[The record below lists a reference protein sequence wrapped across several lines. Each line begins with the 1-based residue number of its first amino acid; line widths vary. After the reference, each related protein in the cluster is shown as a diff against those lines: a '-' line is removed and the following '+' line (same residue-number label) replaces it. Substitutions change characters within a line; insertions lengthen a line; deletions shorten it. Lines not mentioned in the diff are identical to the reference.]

1 LKIFREWGRRIG
13 ENEGGLNS
21 IENLEE
27 IYSETV
33 LKLAKHVIPSFA
45 FTLLPNQAEKPSL
58 DMWIDVFHNIFA
70 YL

>member
-1 LKIFREWGRRIG
+1 MCQFLSRKNPEKVK
-13 ENEGGLNS
+13 GLNS
-21 IENLEE
+21 VENLEE

-58 DMWIDVFHNIFA
+58 ENWKP
-70 YL
+70 